1 MAAFFR
7 GFLLFAVGAAVGAA
21 AVFLFAPGFSVAVSR
36 APGNEPRLTLV
47 NPLARPAV
55 VTPEAIVAVPQAK
68 PVAVVAL
75 PEAPAPVAIV
85 EPTTKPAAST
95 LDFKAISEHTI
106 FWPNSV
112 SVTTATKA
120 ALLEDGKKSG
130 ETELPAGTVIQI
142 SRILPT
148 GAIEG
153 RARGAKLEVSSLA
166 TNFEEGLRKR
176 LAELTEKGAQ
186 FTSPFLTDAAT
197 PVAVATTETP
207 AVVTPAPVSATPVAG
222 SGVSAAPATLDDKV
236 NVLFGRKPEA
246 KTEKPAT
253 PTAPA
258 PATTPAPAA
267 AMQAGKKE
275 DLDRKINQLFKKD
288 AAK

>member
-112 SVTTATKA
+112 SVMTATKA

-142 SRILPT
+142 SRILPS

-176 LAELTEKGAQ
+176 LADLTEKGAK

-197 PVAVATTETP
+197 PVAVATSETP

-222 SGVSAAPATLDDKV
+222 PGVSAAPVTLDDKV

-267 AMQAGKKE
+267 AKQAEKKE

>member
-55 VTPEAIVAVPQAK
+55 VVPEVLVPVPQDK
-68 PVAVVAL
+68 PTPVVTAL
-75 PEAPAPVAIV
+75 VPVSPVAIV
-85 EPTTKPAAST
+85 EPTTKPAASS
-95 LDFKAISEHTI
+95 LDFKSISEHTI

-112 SVTTATKA
+112 SVTAATKA
-120 ALLEDGKKSG
+120 ALLDDGKKSG

-142 SRILPT
+142 SKVLST

-153 RARGAKLEVSSLA
+153 RARGSKLEVNSLA
-166 TNFEEGLRKR
+166 TNFEDALRKR
-176 LAELTEKGAQ
+176 LAELTEKGAK
-186 FTSPFLTDAAT
+186 FTPPFLADAAASPAVATAETPAVPAPAAVAAT
-197 PVAVATTETP
+197 PVSGP
-207 AVVTPAPVSATPVAG
+207 AVS
-222 SGVSAAPATLDDKV
+222 SAPATLEDKV

-267 AMQAGKKE
+267 AMQAEKKE